1 MSGPGA
7 ATGYQTELLAHAF
20 RRFDQAAV
28 SLQESYKGLM
38 ERMERMDVELA
49 AKNEALRAGLREK
62 EDMRSHLAAVLES
75 LTTGVVVIDQR
86 GVIVRCNEAAER
98 LIGRARRDLVGQ
110 ALSTVPGLEAPG
122 ADLPAV
128 MHLSGSPVSVTRT
141 ALRNEKGRPHGSI
154 LLLND
159 LSNIRKL
166 EERLQRRDRL
176 AAMGEMVGRIAHE
189 IRNPLG
195 SVELFASMLRSDLAE
210 EPQGRAYTEHISS
223 AVQAMDRLLSNLLL
237 YTRPMSPSPDWHPAV
252 TLVRDSLVLAA
263 HATVGL
269 SIDVCNRTAEEVPML
284 WCDAAQVRQVLL
296 NLVLNAAQ
304 ATPVGGAVTVT
315 ITEER
320 GSNGRP
326 AGMRMV
332 VADTGSGIDSTLL
345 PRIFDPFFTTREE
358 GTGLGLAIVH
368 AVVEGHHGR
377 VEVDSHV
384 GQGSTFSIVL
394 PQGPQTDRAAGVLR
408 R

>member
-1 MSGPGA
+1 
-7 ATGYQTELLAHAF
+7 
-20 RRFDQAAV
+20 
-28 SLQESYKGLM
+28 
-38 ERMERMDVELA
+38 
-49 AKNEALRAGLREK
+49 
-62 EDMRSHLAAVLES
+62 
-75 LTTGVVVIDQR
+75 
-86 GVIVRCNEAAER
+86 
-98 LIGRARRDLVGQ
+98 
-110 ALSTVPGLEAPG
+110 
-122 ADLPAV
+122 
-128 MHLSGSPVSVTRT
+128 
-141 ALRNEKGRPHGSI
+141 
-154 LLLND
+154 
-159 LSNIRKL
+159 
-166 EERLQRRDRL
+166 
-176 AAMGEMVGRIAHE
+176 
-189 IRNPLG
+189 
-195 SVELFASMLRSDLAE
+195 
-210 EPQGRAYTEHISS
+210 
-223 AVQAMDRLLSNLLL
+223 
-237 YTRPMSPSPDWHPAV
+237 
-252 TLVRDSLVLAA
+252 
-263 HATVGL
+263 
-269 SIDVCNRTAEEVPML
+269 ML